1 MREGAVLG
9 LQCLGIFAGYQPVS
23 TTLRVLSYLK
33 RYPMLATLQLLC
45 AVVGTLMVVV
55 FPKITQEIIDEVIP
69 KNQSERLLPLVFV
82 ALGAFFARDF
92 LNSMRILVNNVF
104 EQKVIYDLRSDLY
117 GKIQRL
123 PLRWFDNRPTGDIMT
138 RVSEDVQAMERVL
151 IDGIEQGAVAILQI
165 LIVAIFMFTTNATLA
180 AAALI
185 PIPFLV
191 IGALIYTMTARDRYR
206 ESRKATSDM
215 NSLLH
220 DNIAGIRQIK
230 TYTMEEEEHGRFNRA
245 SERVRQATLRIMR
258 AWATYNPSMSFFGAA
273 GLVIVIGVGGKL
285 ALDGDLTRGELA
297 AFLILL
303 ALFYEPIAKLHS
315 LNQLIQSG
323 RAAGERVF
331 EILDSE
337 EEANMEDGEE
347 LGEVTGHVV
356 YENVSFSYTDRMPTL
371 TGVNIEAKPG
381 ETIALVG
388 PTGAGKSTIIN
399 LLTRFYEHDDG
410 RVLIDGRC
418 VSGLRKDGLRA
429 AIGYVTQES
438 FLFNGTVR
446 ENLVIADREADDAA
460 LWQALEIAN
469 ADQFIRRLPDGLDTH
484 VGERGVKLSV
494 GEKQRLSIA
503 RALLKNPP
511 ILLLDEATASV
522 DTETERLIQEALERL
537 MENRTSFV
545 IAHRLSTVRNADRIY
560 VLSGGKIAEEG
571 THEELLA
578 VDGIYAELCRTS
590 FLDEEI

>member
-1 MREGAVLG
+1 M
-9 LQCLGIFAGYQPVS
+9 S

-33 RYPMLATLQLLC
+33 RYPKLASAQLVC
-45 AVVGTLMVVV
+45 AVVGTLMVIV
-55 FPKITQEIIDEVIP
+55 FPKVTQVIIDEVIP
-69 KNQSERLLPLVFV
+69 GKQTERLIPLVLL

-117 GKIQRL
+117 ERIQQL
-123 PLRWFDNRPTGDIMT
+123 PLNWFDNMPTGDIMT

-165 LIVAIFMFTTNATLA
+165 VVVAFFMFSMNATLA
-180 AAALI
+180 ASALV
-185 PIPFLV
+185 PIPFLI
-191 IGALIYTMTARDRYR
+191 IGALLYTWTARDRYR
-206 ESRKATSDM
+206 ENRKATSEM

-230 TYTMEEEEHGRFNRA
+230 TYTMEEAEHSRFNRA

-258 AWATYNPSMSFFGAA
+258 AWAAYNPTMSFFAAA
-273 GLVIVIGVGGKL
+273 GSVIVIWVGGSLAFDDKL
-285 ALDGDLTRGELA
+285 TSGQLI

-303 ALFYEPIAKLHS
+303 TLFYEPISKLHS

-331 EILDSE
+331 EVLDAEVE
-337 EEANMEDGEE
+337 ENMVDGEA
-347 LGEVTGHVV
+347 LGAIEGHVV
-356 YENVSFSYTDRMPTL
+356 YDEVGFSYNDRMSTL
-371 TGVNIEAKPG
+371 QGVSLEAKPG
-381 ETIALVG
+381 QTIALVG

-399 LLTRFYEHDDG
+399 LLTRFYEYDEG
-410 RVLIDGRC
+410 RVTIDGRD

-438 FLFNGTVR
+438 FMFNGTVR
-446 ENLVIADREADDAA
+446 ENLLIADRDADDAA
-460 LWQALEIAN
+460 LWKALEIAN
-469 ADQFIRRLPDGLDTH
+469 AHGFIKRLPDGLDTQ

-494 GEKQRLSIA
+494 GEKQRVSIA

-560 VLSGGKIAEEG
+560 VLCEGKISEEG
-571 THEELLA
+571 THDELLA
-578 VDGIYAELCRTS
+578 IDGVYAELCKTS
-590 FLDEEI
+590 FLDEENK

>member
-1 MREGAVLG
+1 M
-9 LQCLGIFAGYQPVS
+9 S
-23 TTLRVLSYLK
+23 TTLRVLSYLR
-33 RYPMLATLQLLC
+33 RYTGLASLQLFC
-45 AVVGTLMVVV
+45 AVVGTLMVIV
-55 FPKITQEIIDEVIP
+55 FPKITQVIIDEVIP
-69 KNQSERLLPLVFV
+69 LKQADRLFGLVMLG
-82 ALGAFFARDF
+82 LGAFFARDF
-92 LNSMRILVNNVF
+92 LNAMRILVNNVF

-117 GKIQRL
+117 DKIQRL

-151 IDGIEQGAVAILQI
+151 IDGIEQGVIAILQI
-165 LIVAIFMFTTNATLA
+165 VIVGYFMFTMNLTLA
-180 AAALI
+180 ATALI

-191 IGALIYTMTARDRYR
+191 IGALWYTLTARDRYR
-206 ESRKATSDM
+206 ENRRATSDM

-245 SERVRQATLRIMR
+245 SERVRQGTLRIMR
-258 AWATYNPSMSFFGAA
+258 TWACYNPSMSFFGAA
-273 GLVIVIGVGGKL
+273 GSVIVIGVGGNL
-285 ALDGDLTRGELA
+285 ALNDQLTPGELA
-297 AFLILL
+297 AFLFFLT
-303 ALFYEPIAKLHS
+303 LFYEPIGRLHS
-315 LNQLIQSG
+315 LNQLIQAG

-337 EEANMEDGEE
+337 DEPNMTHGEE
-347 LGEVTGHVV
+347 LGKVSGHVV
-356 YENVSFSYTDRMPTL
+356 YDDVSFSYTDRMPTL
-371 TGVNIEAKPG
+371 SGVNLEAKPG
-381 ETIALVG
+381 QTIALVG

-399 LLTRFYEHDDG
+399 LLTRFYEHDEG
-410 RVLIDGRC
+410 TVSIDGRC
-418 VSGLRKDGLRA
+418 VSGLKKDGLRA

-460 LWQALEIAN
+460 LWRALEIAN
-469 ADQFIRRLPDGLDTH
+469 ADEFVKRLPDGLDTH

-494 GEKQRLSIA
+494 GEKQRVSIA

-560 VLSGGKIAEEG
+560 VLAGGKIVEEG
-571 THEELLA
+571 THDDLLEL
-578 VDGIYAELCRTS
+578 DGLYAELCKTS
-590 FLDEEI
+590 FLDEVEPVS

>member
-206 ESRKATSDM
+206 ENRKATSDM